1 MLEHIYKLYLHNM
14 MYMFIYVVFSVV
26 CLILQNNTG
35 KDLKTAGVPS
45 CPLSEPISFKYHYM
59 GSS

>member
-1 MLEHIYKLYLHNM
+1 